1 MLLEIEK
8 GRVYLRFGNSSVKG
22 PIIIDRPYDGATAS
36 VSDSKLTVSDLSGGK
51 IFGPIP
57 ISDIYIRDIGTSSY
71 YNPQSS
77 SFESTIQSVLNR
89 PSKVVVSDDEYNISD
104 FVKPDLTSGHAET
117 TQFVHN
123 GDVDRGGAVIL
134 DSNSA
139 LIGFQS
145 GTYVKT
151 TENIVGGRPYGRI
164 QVKVDNGAGT
174 GTAVDAIDITQ
185 GNIVQYPTVTVSGE
199 TVFAQDVEFQ
209 EDVVLTSP
217 NGTKYRLGVDNSGN
231 LSTQAV

>member
-1 MLLEIEK
+1 MSEYKIYRENGSIKVVFPSGATQPYENNDFLGVLGDPEESDNIIIYTSSSTLSE
-8 GRVYLRFGNSSVKG
+8 SSVYSVFKN
-22 PIIIDRPYDGATAS
+22 RDGE
-36 VSDSKLTVSDLSGGK
+36 DLGSNRAEV
-51 IFGPIP
+51 
-57 ISDIYIRDIGTSSY
+57 ISALEDILLSNLDIGSSVRLD
-71 YNPQSS
+71 
-77 SFESTIQSVLNR
+77 TTAG
-89 PSKVVVSDDEYNISD
+89 K
-104 FVKPDLTSGHAET
+104 TET
-117 TQFVHN
+117 TEFVHN
-123 GDVDRGGAVIL
+123 GNVDNGGAVIL

-151 TENIVGGRPYGRI
+151 TENTLGGRSYGRI

-185 GNIVQYPTVTVSGE
+185 GNIVQYPTVTISGE
-199 TVFAQDVEFQ
+199 TVFTQDVEFQ